1 MSYNK
6 QFPPSLVINNRLWRQ
21 EDNPGPVAGDQMKSG
36 TYQQSINV
44 IYLLLWIHLC
54 HLKMCQSLCCHFAFP
69 AALNVWAGSAFLW
82 LGFEVIVLLSH
93 LSNYVTSRESK
104 TGQCTIHNSLAMTQ
118 ICIKWHRRSCN
129 NCLICCSHLKT
140 YSSAFVCRRSE
151 ETVHLQIVFLSS
163 FLVILLSSHLPDR
176 TEPSNSPHQSSTTWN
191 ATKQSVSVHLFL
203 GVWHFT
209 QTFRALQPLLPCVH
223 IMCSLCSYSK
233 CLWRH

>member
-1 MSYNK
+1 
-6 QFPPSLVINNRLWRQ
+6 
-21 EDNPGPVAGDQMKSG
+21 MKSG

-140 YSSAFVCRRSE
+140 CSSAFVCRRSE

-163 FLVILLSSHLPDR
+163 FLVNLLSSHLPENR
-176 TEPSNSPHQSSTTWN
+176 AKQFTSPILYHLKCHQTVGVCASFSGCLTFHTDFLCLA
-191 ATKQSVSVHLFL
+191 ATSAMRAHNVFSVFL
-203 GVWHFT
+203 
-209 QTFRALQPLLPCVH
+209 
-223 IMCSLCSYSK
+223 
-233 CLWRH
+233 